1 MHPYFG
7 NAPTPGGAPQ
17 LAPYMHAQNPA
28 YGGHPGYG
36 RPAPRKRRRT
46 GSNIAAILV
55 VIVAIAAW
63 LVPSVLQPGL
73 TTNPTGTTQQ
83 PIEAPPNPAA
93 AGNLAEKL
101 RQAEPPTVNFLS
113 LIHI

>member
-17 LAPYMHAQNPA
+17 LAPYMHTHNPA
-28 YGGHPGYG
+28 YGGQPGYAGHPGYG

-63 LVPSVLQPGL
+63 LGPERPATRPHDQPHRDH
-73 TTNPTGTTQQ
+73 TTTHRGTTQ
-83 PIEAPPNPAA
+83 PRR
-93 AGNLAEKL
+93 G
-101 RQAEPPTVNFLS
+101 R
-113 LIHI
+113 